1 MTSNSNTLKFRK
13 ELRTIAK
20 ANRCQLLGIL
30 NTTPDS
36 FFDGGKNFSPETAVS
51 AGLQMIKDGAFIID
65 VGGASSRP
73 GAETLSPED
82 EWQRV
87 KPVIEGILN
96 ENPEAYI
103 SIDTYYSLVARN
115 AVKAGAV
122 MINDI
127 SAGSIDPQMFQ
138 TVAEL
143 NVPYVLMHMKGTPAN
158 MQDNPT
164 YSNVVEEVY
173 SFFESKLEEL
183 KKLGVDDVVLDPGFG
198 FGKTLDDNY
207 TLLNN
212 LDKFSDLGSIILSG
226 ISRKSMI
233 YKALDCTAQEALNGT
248 TALNMIS
255 LKNGAQL
262 LRVHDI
268 AEANEVIKLHNLL
281 NCF

>member
-1 MTSNSNTLKFRK
+1 MTSNSNTRKFRK

-36 FFDGGKNFSPETAVS
+36 FFDGGKNFSPKTAVH
-51 AGLQMIKDGAFIID
+51 AGLQMIKEGAFIID

-73 GAETLSPED
+73 GADKLSPED

-96 ENPEAYI
+96 EIPGAFI
-103 SIDTYYSLVARN
+103 SIDTYHSLVARN
-115 AVKAGAV
+115 AVQSGAV
-122 MINDI
+122 MVNDI

-164 YSNVVEEVY
+164 YSNVIEEVY
-173 SFFESKLEEL
+173 SFFETKLEEL

-198 FGKTLDDNY
+198 FGKTLQDNY

-212 LDKFSDLGSIILSG
+212 LNIFSDLGSIILSG

-248 TALNMIS
+248 TALNMIA

-268 AEANEVIKLHNLL
+268 AESNEVIKLHNLL
-281 NCF
+281 NGF

>member
-20 ANRCQLLGIL
+20 ANRCELLGIL

-36 FFDGGKNFSPETAVS
+36 FFDGGKNFSPETAVH
-51 AGLQMIKDGAFIID
+51 AGLQMINDGAFIID

-73 GAETLSPED
+73 GADTLSPED

-96 ENPEAYI
+96 KNPKAYI
-103 SIDTYYSLVARN
+103 SIDTYHSLVARN

-127 SAGSIDPQMFQ
+127 SAGSIDPEMFQ

-143 NVPYVLMHMKGTPAN
+143 NVPYVLMHMKGTPIN

-164 YSNVVEEVY
+164 YNNVVKEVH
-173 SFFESKLEEL
+173 SFFETKLKEL

-198 FGKTLDDNY
+198 FGKTLEDNY

-226 ISRKSMI
+226 VSRKSMI

-268 AEANEVIKLHNLL
+268 AKANEVIELHKLLKGQ
-281 NCF
+281 